1 MNNGLL
7 SAVAVL
13 SILLSGRGL
22 AAPGGVVS
30 AATPEATAAGVEVL
44 EAGGN
49 AVDAAIAVQFALA
62 VTEPAMSGL
71 GGGTQVILQVPGQTP
86 VVING
91 TTFAPR
97 GVPRDATKRQL
108 QQGRTAATIPS
119 TVRVMEFLHRRYGSG
134 QMEWPSLLTAA
145 VRYAEEG
152 WVVGPFRARVY
163 RRHEQD
169 LRRDPVAARLFLTE
183 GQYAPREGEL
193 VRMPV
198 LAQTLRRLQAH
209 GGMDFYTGAVA
220 ADIATDM
227 AANGGWIT
235 AQDLAGMSEPRVVP
249 ALTTTYRGY
258 NVYSLPP
265 PAGGWVMLQALNLLE
280 QAPIEELSQSDET
293 RMLHLLRALR
303 LAHGARAAEPIGNL
317 ADYEAAVA
325 TRLSKQYA
333 AERWRRPG
341 GETTH
346 FSIVDQDGMAV
357 AVTTSIDSYF
367 GGRAPSPKLGFFYN
381 NYMQAFEVG
390 KSDHPFALRPGAMPL
405 SSMSAAIVTRD
416 GEPVLVVGSPG
427 SARIISAVS
436 QVISYFT
443 DVSPNVMSAVAA
455 PRVHALPDGQAY
467 IESTK
472 LSSAFLQA
480 LGLAGFSLTQPEQDL
495 VSGQRNAYF
504 GGVHAVGREAL
515 GWRGAADPRR
525 DGTVGYAQRLQD
537 KLVPDRIEA
546 LQGPG

>member
-1 MNNGLL
+1 M
-7 SAVAVL
+7 SAMKRASL
-13 SILLSGRGL
+13 GALAMLFGL
-22 AAPGGVVS
+22 ASCPILAATGGVVS

-71 GGGTQVILQVPGQTP
+71 GGGTQVILKMPGQLP

-97 GVPRDATKRQL
+97 GVPTDATRQQL
-108 QQGRTAATIPS
+108 QHGRTAATIPS

-134 QMEWPSLLTAA
+134 RMPWASLLNDA
-145 VRYAEEG
+145 VRYAEDG

-169 LRRDPVAARLFLTE
+169 LRRDPVAARLFLTA

-198 LAQTLRRLQAH
+198 LAQTLRRLQTH

-220 ADIATDM
+220 ADIVADM

-235 AQDLAGMSEPRVVP
+235 AQDLAGLPEPRVVP
-249 ALTTTYRGY
+249 AITTTYRGY
-258 NVYSLPP
+258 DVYSLPP

-280 QAPIEELSQSDET
+280 RAPIEELSQPDET

-317 ADYEAAVA
+317 ADYDAAVA
-325 TRLSKQYA
+325 TRLSKQQA

-346 FSIVDQDGMAV
+346 FSIVDQDGMAI

-381 NYMQAFEVG
+381 NYLQAFEVG
-390 KSDHPFALRPGAMPL
+390 QPDHPFALRPGAMPL

-416 GEPVLVVGSPG
+416 GEPMMVVGSPG

-443 DVSPNVMSAVAA
+443 DVGSDVVAAVAA
-455 PRVHALPDGQAY
+455 ARVHALPDGQTY
-467 IESTK
+467 VESRE
-472 LSSAFLQA
+472 LSAAFLQA
-480 LGLAGFSLTQPEQDL
+480 LGQAGFSLMQPEQDL
-495 VSGQRNAYF
+495 VLNQRNAYF
-504 GGVHAVGREAL
+504 GGVHAVGLEAL

-525 DGTVGYAQRLQD
+525 DGTVGYAQR
-537 KLVPDRIEA
+537 R
-546 LQGPG
+546 